1 MWSARGFDETMMDI
15 AANDRLVGMGLARPF
30 PTVGYAPVLGPC
42 CEASD
47 SFEPASDNFELSN
60 IDPDTPIRT
69 SKVAAIRSAIERGT
83 YETPEKLDL
92 AIEAMLREL

>member
-1 MWSARGFDETMMDI
+1 MDI
-15 AANDRLVGMGLARPF
+15 AAIDRLVGLGLARPF

-42 CEASD
+42 CEAPPD
-47 SFEPASDNFELSN
+47 DFEPASDNFEVSR
-60 IDPDTPIRT
+60 IDPDTTVRT
-69 SKVAAIRSAIERGT
+69 SKVAAIRSAIERGA